1 MSLIKNWGFQWQRQY
16 IFRGA
21 GSNAGH
27 LKGYASGLAEA
38 DFREQ
43 IGVYI
48 LHDRDLRIVY
58 VGQAGNGNAT
68 LFNRL
73 KNHLDGRLAGRWDY
87 FTWFGFL
94 KVNIDGT
101 LSDVADVK
109 SRVSGFTYSEAL
121 DQVEGI
127 LIETIE
133 PSLNKQAGQLKDA
146 REYTQL
152 IDPKMREISNAELL
166 EKIEILQH
174 KIEAKL
180 T

>member
-27 LKGYASGLAEA
+27 LKGYAAGKPEA

-68 LFNRL
+68 LFNRI
-73 KNHLDGRLAGRWDY
+73 KQHMDGRLSGRWDY

-94 KVNIDGT
+94 KVNSDGS
-101 LSDVADVK
+101 LSDVANVS
-109 SRVSGFTYSEAL
+109 SRVSGFAYSQAL

-127 LIETIE
+127 LIEVIE
-133 PSLNKQAGQLKDA
+133 PPLNKQAGQLKA
-146 REYTQL
+146 ATEYNQSK
-152 IDPKMREISNAELL
+152 DMRMQEVSNAELL
-166 EKIEILQH
+166 QTVVEIQRKID
-174 KIEAKL
+174 
-180 T
+180 TN